1 MDKHSSGYLSS
12 SNISNA
18 RYRRLSAAVAD
29 PTGRKNPT
37 KSIFAGMTH
46 THTTYLRHCVEY
58 ICINYCHSPSVYSVY
73 KQKPCKFIHCRWISW
88 RARDH
93 DNISYWVC
101 EDTVTTGWEGSQAQV
116 HWTSELCPSNSEGS
130 WLLWAVPW
138 SHLPAVWVNTKG
150 CCEV

>member
-1 MDKHSSGYLSS
+1 MDKHSSGHLSS

-18 RYRRLSAAVAD
+18 RYRHLSAAVAD

-58 ICINYCHSPSVYSVY
+58 ICINFCHSPSVYSVY

-93 DNISYWVC
+93 DNISYWVK
-101 EDTVTTGWEGSQAQV
+101 GSQAQV
-116 HWTSELCPSNSEGS
+116 HWTSKLCPSNSEGP
-130 WLLWAVPW
+130 WLLQ
-138 SHLPAVWVNTKG
+138 LPALWVNTKG
-150 CCEV
+150 CSEVDGCHFSSEG